1 MKSTLLIGVCFSM
14 VFFFTHSP
22 VASDGAI
29 IEIIDCNGTV
39 VKIKP
44 DWTGIQYS
52 LGKGQVELAWDKID
66 KVEFNW
72 PSCDWPCDESN
83 KNECYEKY
91 LSSHSI
97 NVIFANGDKMKTNF
111 YAFKDCGYNLHGK
124 SDHGEFKINA
134 VYIKTLKVLK

>member
-44 DWTGIQYS
+44 D
-52 LGKGQVELAWDKID
+52 
-66 KVEFNW
+66 
-72 PSCDWPCDESN
+72 
-83 KNECYEKY
+83 
-91 LSSHSI
+91 
-97 NVIFANGDKMKTNF
+97 
-111 YAFKDCGYNLHGK
+111 
-124 SDHGEFKINA
+124 
-134 VYIKTLKVLK
+134 